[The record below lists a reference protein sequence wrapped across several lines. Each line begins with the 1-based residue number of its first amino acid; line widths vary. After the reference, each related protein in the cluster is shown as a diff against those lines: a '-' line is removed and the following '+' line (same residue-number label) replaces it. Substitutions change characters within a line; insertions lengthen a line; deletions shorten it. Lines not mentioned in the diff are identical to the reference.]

1 MDYSYLNDLFE
12 DDLEEQNQS
21 ITDPLYE
28 LKSLKEAR
36 ELDEWEQW
44 DAAVKAELDQLVKMG
59 TWILVDKPEDAIPI
73 LNKYVFKKKTNKAGE
88 VVCHKED

>member
-36 ELDEWEQW
+36 IGR
-44 DAAVKAELDQLVKMG
+44 MG
-59 TWILVDKPEDAIPI
+59 TMGCRSKSRTGPTRKNGYLD
-73 LNKYVFKKKTNKAGE
+73 TS
-88 VVCHKED
+88 